1 MAQIVLIISYG
12 FGEFWS
18 WAVIAWMRP
27 GQTVSPCLYS
37 CFMEP
42 KEHVEIASVDK
53 EGRIELSQKALG
65 ALGVAPGKEVKIK
78 VRGKQVTV
86 ERHIA
91 DPFAEYRNKPKAPGI
106 QGLATAQKKKKE
118 EAKEEFK
125 KRLKERPEVRP
136 EDRPYFWD

>member
-1 MAQIVLIISYG
+1 
-12 FGEFWS
+12 
-18 WAVIAWMRP
+18 
-27 GQTVSPCLYS
+27 
-37 CFMEP
+37 MEP